1 LDWAFLWKNLI
12 QICAKIPTTMYLALL
27 ATFLGVLLGLF
38 IALVKIYKVPVLRW
52 VATVYVSFIR
62 GTPVLVQL
70 YLVYYGAPWLFLT
83 VTAKLGLASL
93 TENFNP
99 NNISPA
105 VFALVTFT
113 MNSGGYLSETLRSA
127 IESIDRGQI
136 EAARSI
142 GLTESRIMVK
152 IVLPQVALSALPN
165 LGNSLISM
173 VKDTSLAFSVMV
185 IDVMGAAKLIGSKTL
200 RYLEIY
206 IAVSIVYWVICIF
219 LECVFMIVEKKM
231 KITKRGLAE

>member
-1 LDWAFLWKNLI
+1 M
-12 QICAKIPTTMYLALL
+12 KIPTTMYLALL

-52 VATVYVSFIR
+52 IATGYVSFIR

-70 YLVYYGAPWLFLT
+70 YLVYYGVPWLFLT
-83 VTAKLGLASL
+83 VTAKLGLTNLA
-93 TENFNP
+93 ENFNP

-105 VFALVTFT
+105 IFALVTFT

-206 IAVSIVYWVICIF
+206 IAVSIVYWALCIF
-219 LECVFMIVEKKM
+219 LECIFMVVEKKM